1 MSLLKKYYN
10 AEKHDRREIEK
21 SIAGLCGVL
30 DFRFSCMLEDTEL
43 ELTVNYEYMK
53 DNERLNKLFKKYFK
67 NEENVE
73 KDDYDN
79 RGLGELFA
87 LDLIAKVTDFK
98 YINDIILINECSNLI
113 ILGLKKS

>member
-1 MSLLKKYYN
+1 MLLKRSVKHEFIKKN
-10 AEKHDRREIEK
+10 IIMQKSIVEEKLKK

-73 KDDYDN
+73 KDDK
-79 RGLGELFA
+79 ET
-87 LDLIAKVTDFK
+87 KQ
-98 YINDIILINECSNLI
+98 
-113 ILGLKKS
+113 